1 MVGFLLALV
10 VEHERRCVFAQ
21 QQHHCFRLMGS
32 HRIHRRH
39 HLKLFYIFKNA
50 FFLLSTKFDPIFW
63 QIPYQCCNAFGLYGK
78 CIEKKYVF
86 INEEEKMGFLRCSLM
101 IQLIEI
107 KLRVKKLFSLEN
119 YVIISGLK
127 NLIVS
132 YICKK
137 CIIFALVVRGI
148 AAKTQSLNHFQH
160 YNSVTSSTYSWHR
173 GKIVCCALFHT
184 LLLNIKYIMRGN
196 I

>member
-1 MVGFLLALV
+1 
-10 VEHERRCVFAQ
+10 
-21 QQHHCFRLMGS
+21 
-32 HRIHRRH
+32 
-39 HLKLFYIFKNA
+39 
-50 FFLLSTKFDPIFW
+50 
-63 QIPYQCCNAFGLYGK
+63 
-78 CIEKKYVF
+78 
-86 INEEEKMGFLRCSLM
+86 MGFLRCSLM

-137 CIIFALVVRGI
+137 CIIFALVVGEI